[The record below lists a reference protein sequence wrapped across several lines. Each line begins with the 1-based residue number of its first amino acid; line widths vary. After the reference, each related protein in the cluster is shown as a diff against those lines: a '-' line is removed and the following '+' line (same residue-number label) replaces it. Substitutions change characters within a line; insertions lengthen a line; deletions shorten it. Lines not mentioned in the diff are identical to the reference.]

1 MPESRYREY
10 LAQVVAEISEN
21 YAVDGF
27 YFDEPSFQSWCS
39 CSYCREKFYAEN
51 HQELPVDERWGDPVF
66 QKFIDWRYSQITD
79 WRRSLYELVNGI
91 NAASFSKGHSHWQN
105 SQVNRFV
112 YQD

>member
-1 MPESRYREY
+1 MKY

-39 CSYCREKFYAEN
+39 CSYCREKFFAEY
-51 HQELPVDERWGDPVF
+51 HQELPVEEDWGDPVF

-79 WRRSLYELVNGI
+79 WRRSLYELVSGI
-91 NAASFSKGHSHWQN
+91 NA
-105 SQVNRFV
+105 V
-112 YQD
+112 YSSRELIHYQL